1 MPIPAT
7 SPVPPIPVTLRHFDL
22 SHCSCLSFLP
32 HFLRTNGAVWVLWG
46 LALGPGLNG
55 LIKVL
60 IWCQIRTH
68 LKDAQTLDAAAL
80 KAEVW
85 TCYHSVVRFGPWT
98 GYFERG
104 IVAILVFLG
113 QYQALAWVMVAKG
126 FVLQAPLTSKEL
138 NGDYGYIRK
147 AAYIL
152 GTFASFG
159 GAIALALS
167 MTHGQLPAG
176 FSWK

>member
-1 MPIPAT
+1 
-7 SPVPPIPVTLRHFDL
+7 
-22 SHCSCLSFLP
+22 
-32 HFLRTNGAVWVLWG
+32 
-46 LALGPGLNG
+46 
-55 LIKVL
+55 
-60 IWCQIRTH
+60 